1 MGLMQRCTWCAGL
14 AILGWS
20 MSAAAQEAQRPHTYV
35 FAQPELVSTQRVFG
49 VGNAT
54 TLLGQACM
62 GFPDAAASYAQWLQ
76 RNQETLQQLTNTL
89 AIHYRIPRTDDEL
102 QARVAAAMH
111 LKLALELSPATL
123 GEVCPTLP
131 ETLALPNMDLQQRYK
146 DSLVEVRDPNYLN
159 PKPKIT
165 TTPQSAAATE
175 ETQ

>member
-1 MGLMQRCTWCAGL
+1 MVRMQRCTWCVVL

-20 MSAAAQEAQRPHTYV
+20 TTLLAQETQRPHTYV

-54 TLLGQACM
+54 MLLGEACAE
-62 GFPDAAASYAQWLQ
+62 FSEVAASYAQWLQ
-76 RNQETLQQLTNTL
+76 RNQATMQQLTNTL
-89 AIHYRIPRTDDEL
+89 ATHYRIPLADDGL

-111 LKLALELSPATL
+111 LKSTLDLSSATRD
-123 GEVCPTLP
+123 EVCPTLP
-131 ETLALPNMDLQQRYK
+131 ETLTLPHMDLQQRYR

-159 PKPKIT
+159 PKRKFA
-165 TTPQSAAATE
+165 TTPQPAVTTE